1 MRQGYKFIRES
12 GCKHDDDYLSHLF
25 NDIFCWTNG
34 TYKLCYFR
42 PDMEAVNGDN
52 ILDIEN
58 GENKILSFDYH
69 MQLLVCKRND
79 RENTENDKK
88 ADNEESDRNEWETLI
103 NASAYDFPNVRQLKA
118 DIRTILDSD
127 MEDAQIVRNN
137 SGDPYEKVLCLGTEG
152 TYVEDGYV
160 LRRIKRYPECD
171 KPDRYELE
179 IGTNC
184 GVVPDSAHFY
194 RLIDLDREDIRCL
207 YTCVTRFIESAE
219 DLYNHRLKLRRD
231 RERHNKRID
240 GEVLMCME
248 NSFELVTEGE
258 ELTSIKYWD
267 FRGEKLTEEYNARV
281 WSIDGDAGSI
291 DLESGEMLY
300 MDQIYSIDKKSPT
313 EEMLCMGV
321 EEIAEDFCDS
331 ILVKTVTMLDDF
343 ETMEVYDL
351 CEKYGEYID
360 NRYYMYREEHGFEML
375 EDVFPGDGV
384 KPYVE
389 KVVRI
394 LKSKI

>member
-12 GCKHDDDYLSHLF
+12 GCEHDDDYLSHLF
-25 NDIFCWTNG
+25 NDIFCWTND
-34 TYKLCYFR
+34 TYKLCYTR
-42 PDMEAVNGDN
+42 PDMEAVNEDN

-58 GENKILSFDYH
+58 GENEILSFDYY
-69 MQLLVCKRND
+69 MQLLVSKRND
-79 RENTENDKK
+79 SENTEKDK
-88 ADNEESDRNEWETLI
+88 AEDNEENDREVWETLI
-103 NASAYDFPNVRQLKA
+103 NAAAYDFPNVRQLKA

-137 SGDPYEKVLCLGTEG
+137 SGEPYEKVLCLGTEG

-160 LRRIKRYPECD
+160 LRRIKRYPESD
-171 KPDRYELE
+171 TPDMYELE
-179 IGTNC
+179 VGTNC
-184 GVVPDSAHFY
+184 GVDSGIAQFY
-194 RLIDLDREDIRCL
+194 RLTGLNREDIRSL
-207 YTCVTRFIESAE
+207 YTCVTRFIENAE
-219 DLYNHRLKLRRD
+219 DLYNLRLKLRQD
-231 RERHNKRID
+231 REKHNKKID

-258 ELTSIKYWD
+258 ELASIKYWD
-267 FRGEKLTEEYNARV
+267 FRGEKLTKEYNARV
-281 WSIDGDAGSI
+281 RSIDGDAGSI
-291 DLESGEMLY
+291 DLENGEMLY
-300 MDQIYSIDKKSPT
+300 MDQIYSIDKKRPA
-313 EEMLCMGV
+313 EKMLCMGV
-321 EEIAEDFCDS
+321 QKIAEDFCDS

-360 NRYYMYREEHGFEML
+360 NRYYMYREEHGFEMP

-389 KVVRI
+389 EVIRL
-394 LKSKI
+394 LKSKV

>member
-12 GCKHDDDYLSHLF
+12 GYEHDDDYLSHLF
-25 NDIFCWTNG
+25 NDIFCWTND
-34 TYKLCYFR
+34 TYKLCYTR
-42 PDMEAVNGDN
+42 PDMEAVNENN

-88 ADNEESDRNEWETLI
+88 ADNEESDRDEWETLI

-127 MEDAQIVRNN
+127 MEDAQIVRDN
-137 SGDPYEKVLCLGTEG
+137 SGEPYEKVLCLGTEE

-160 LRRIKRYPECD
+160 LRRIKRYPERDTPD
-171 KPDRYELE
+171 KYELE
-179 IGTNC
+179 VGTNC
-184 GVVPDSAHFY
+184 GVDSGIAQFY
-194 RLIDLDREDIRCL
+194 RLTGLNREDIRSL
-207 YTCVTRFIESAE
+207 YTCVTRFIENAE

-231 RERHNKRID
+231 REKHNKKID

-248 NSFELVTEGE
+248 NRFELVTEGE
-258 ELTSIKYWD
+258 ELAGIEYWD
-267 FRGEKLTEEYNARV
+267 FRGEKLTKEYNARV

-291 DLESGEMLY
+291 DLGSGEMLY

-343 ETMEVYDL
+343 ENMEVYDL
-351 CEKYGEYID
+351 CEKYGEYIA
-360 NRYYMYREEHGFEML
+360 NRYYMYREEHGFEMP
-375 EDVFPGDGV
+375 EDVFPGEGV

-389 KVVRI
+389 EVIRL
-394 LKSKI
+394 LKSKV

>member
-12 GCKHDDDYLSHLF
+12 GCEHDDDYLSHLF

-34 TYKLCYFR
+34 TYKLCYTR

-88 ADNEESDRNEWETLI
+88 ADNEESDRDEWETLI

-118 DIRTILDSD
+118 DIRTILDSN
-127 MEDAQIVRNN
+127 MEDAQIVRDN
-137 SGDPYEKVLCLGTEG
+137 SGEPYEKVLCLGTEG
-152 TYVEDGYV
+152 IYVEDGYV
-160 LRRIKRYPECD
+160 LRRIKRYTERD
-171 KPDRYELE
+171 TPDRYELE
-179 IGTNC
+179 VGTNC
-184 GVVPDSAHFY
+184 GVDSGIAQFY
-194 RLIDLDREDIRCL
+194 RLTGLNREDIRSL
-207 YTCVTRFIESAE
+207 YTCATRFIENAE

-231 RERHNKRID
+231 REKHNKKID
-240 GEVLMCME
+240 GEVLMCLE

-258 ELTSIKYWD
+258 ELASIKYWD

-291 DLESGEMLY
+291 DLGSGEMLY

-321 EEIAEDFCDS
+321 EEIAEDFCGS

-343 ETMEVYDL
+343 GTMEVYDL

-360 NRYYMYREEHGFEML
+360 NRYYMYREEHGFEMP
-375 EDVFPGDGV
+375 EDVVPGDGV

-389 KVVRI
+389 KVIRL
-394 LKSKI
+394 LKSKV

>member
-12 GCKHDDDYLSHLF
+12 GCEHDDDYLSHLF
-25 NDIFCWTNG
+25 NDIFCWTND
-34 TYKLCYFR
+34 TYKLCYTR
-42 PDMEAVNGDN
+42 PDMEAVNEDN

-58 GENKILSFDYH
+58 GENEILSFDYH
-69 MQLLVCKRND
+69 MQLLVSKRND
-79 RENTENDKK
+79 PENTEKDK
-88 ADNEESDRNEWETLI
+88 AEDNEESDREVWETLI
-103 NASAYDFPNVRQLKA
+103 NAAAYDFPNVRQLKA

-127 MEDAQIVRNN
+127 MEDAQIVRDN
-137 SGDPYEKVLCLGTEG
+137 SGEPYEKVLCLGTEG

-160 LRRIKRYPECD
+160 LRRIKRYPESD
-171 KPDRYELE
+171 TPDMYELE
-179 IGTNC
+179 VGTNC
-184 GVVPDSAHFY
+184 GVDSGIAQFY
-194 RLIDLDREDIRCL
+194 RLTGLNREDIRSL
-207 YTCVTRFIESAE
+207 YTCVTRFIENAE
-219 DLYNHRLKLRRD
+219 DLYNLRLKLRQD
-231 RERHNKRID
+231 REKHNKKID

-258 ELTSIKYWD
+258 ELASIKYWD
-267 FRGEKLTEEYNARV
+267 FRGEKLTKEYNARV
-281 WSIDGDAGSI
+281 RSIDGDAGSI
-291 DLESGEMLY
+291 DLGSGEMLY

-321 EEIAEDFCDS
+321 EEISEDFCDS

-360 NRYYMYREEHGFEML
+360 NRYYMYREEHGFEMP

-389 KVVRI
+389 EVIRL
-394 LKSKI
+394 LKSKV

>member
-12 GCKHDDDYLSHLF
+12 GCEHDDDYLSHLF
-25 NDIFCWTNG
+25 NDIFCWTND
-34 TYKLCYFR
+34 TYKLCYTR
-42 PDMEAVNGDN
+42 PDMEAVNEDN

-58 GENKILSFDYH
+58 GENEILSFDYY
-69 MQLLVCKRND
+69 MQLLVSKRND
-79 RENTENDKK
+79 PENTEKDK
-88 ADNEESDRNEWETLI
+88 AEDNEENDREVWETLI
-103 NASAYDFPNVRQLKA
+103 NAAAYDFPNVRQLKA

-127 MEDAQIVRNN
+127 MEDAQIVRDN
-137 SGDPYEKVLCLGTEG
+137 SGEPYEKVLCLGTEG

-160 LRRIKRYPECD
+160 LRRIKRYPESD
-171 KPDRYELE
+171 TPDMYELE
-179 IGTNC
+179 VGTNC
-184 GVVPDSAHFY
+184 GVDSGIAQFY
-194 RLIDLDREDIRCL
+194 RLTGLNREDIRSL
-207 YTCVTRFIESAE
+207 YTCVTRFIENAE
-219 DLYNHRLKLRRD
+219 DLYNLRLKLRQD
-231 RERHNKRID
+231 REKHNKKID

-258 ELTSIKYWD
+258 ELASIKYWD

-291 DLESGEMLY
+291 DLGSGEMLY

-321 EEIAEDFCDS
+321 EEISEDFCDS

-360 NRYYMYREEHGFEML
+360 NRYYMYREEHGFEMP

-389 KVVRI
+389 EVIRL
-394 LKSKI
+394 LKSKV

>member
-12 GCKHDDDYLSHLF
+12 GCEHDDDYLSHLF

-34 TYKLCYFR
+34 TYKLCYTH

-69 MQLLVCKRND
+69 MQLLVSKRNNL
-79 RENTENDKK
+79 ENTEKDKV
-88 ADNEESDRNEWETLI
+88 WETLI
-103 NASAYDFPNVRQLKA
+103 NAAAYDFPNVRQLKA

-171 KPDRYELE
+171 TPDRYELE
-179 IGTNC
+179 VGTNC
-184 GVVPDSAHFY
+184 GVDSGIAQFY
-194 RLIDLDREDIRCL
+194 RLTGLNREDIRSL
-207 YTCVTRFIESAE
+207 YTCVTRFIENAE
-219 DLYNHRLKLRRD
+219 DLYNHRLKFHQD
-231 RERHNKRID
+231 REKHNKRID

-258 ELTSIKYWD
+258 ELASIKYWN
-267 FRGEKLTEEYNARV
+267 FRGEKLTKEYNARV

-291 DLESGEMLY
+291 DLGSGEMLY

-321 EEIAEDFCDS
+321 EEIAEDFCGS

-343 ETMEVYDL
+343 GTMEVYDL

-360 NRYYMYREEHGFEML
+360 NRYYMYREEHGFEMP

-389 KVVRI
+389 KVIRL
-394 LKSKI
+394 LKSKV

>member
-12 GCKHDDDYLSHLF
+12 DCKRDDDYLSHLF

-34 TYKLCYFR
+34 TYKLCYSR

-52 ILDIEN
+52 ILDMEN

-69 MQLLVCKRND
+69 MQLLVSKRND
-79 RENTENDKK
+79 LENTENDKVE
-88 ADNEESDRNEWETLI
+88 DNEENDREMWETLI
-103 NASAYDFPNVRQLKA
+103 NAAVYDFPNVRQLKA

-127 MEDAQIVRNN
+127 MEDVQIVRNN

-152 TYVEDGYV
+152 TYVEDGYI
-160 LRRIKRYPECD
+160 LRRIKRYTECD
-171 KPDRYELE
+171 TQDTYELG

-184 GVVPDSAHFY
+184 GVDFGIAQFY
-194 RLIDLDREDIRCL
+194 RLTGLNREDIRCL
-207 YTCVTRFIESAE
+207 YTCVTRFIENAE
-219 DLYNHRLKLRRD
+219 DLYNLRLKLRWD
-231 RERHNKRID
+231 REKHNKRVD

-258 ELTSIKYWD
+258 EMASIEYWD
-267 FRGEKLTEEYNARV
+267 FKGEKLTKEYNARV
-281 WSIDGDAGSI
+281 RSIDGDDNSI
-291 DLESGEMLY
+291 DLENGEMLY

-321 EEIAEDFCDS
+321 QAIAEDFCDS

-343 ETMEVYDL
+343 ESMEVSELY
-351 CEKYGEYID
+351 EKYGEYIE
-360 NRYYMYREEHGFEML
+360 NRYYMCCDEHGFEMP
-375 EDVFPGDGV
+375 EDVLPGEGV

-389 KVVRI
+389 EVIRL

>member
-12 GCKHDDDYLSHLF
+12 NGRQDDDYLSHLF

-34 TYKLCYFR
+34 IYKLCYSH

-52 ILDIEN
+52 ILDMEN

-69 MQLLVCKRND
+69 MQLLVRKRND
-79 RENTENDKK
+79 LENTENDK
-88 ADNEESDRNEWETLI
+88 AEDNEESDREMWETLI

-152 TYVEDGYV
+152 TYVEDGYI
-160 LRRIKRYPECD
+160 LRRIKRYTECD
-171 KPDRYELE
+171 TPDTYELG

-184 GVVPDSAHFY
+184 GVDFGIAQFY
-194 RLIDLDREDIRCL
+194 RLTGLNREDIRCL
-207 YTCVTRFIESAE
+207 YTCVTRFIENAE
-219 DLYNHRLKLRRD
+219 DLYNLRLKLRWD
-231 RERHNKRID
+231 REKHNKRVD

-258 ELTSIKYWD
+258 EMASIEYWD
-267 FRGEKLTEEYNARV
+267 FKGEKLTKEYNARV
-281 WSIDGDAGSI
+281 RSIDGDDNSI
-291 DLESGEMLY
+291 DLENGEMLY

-321 EEIAEDFCDS
+321 QAIAEDFCDS

-343 ETMEVYDL
+343 GSMEVPEL
-351 CEKYGEYID
+351 CEKYGEYIE
-360 NRYYMYREEHGFEML
+360 NRYYMCCDEHGFEMP
-375 EDVFPGDGV
+375 EDVMPVEGV

-389 KVVRI
+389 EVIRL

>member
-12 GCKHDDDYLSHLF
+12 GCEHDDDYLSHLF

-34 TYKLCYFR
+34 TYKLCYTR
-42 PDMEAVNGDN
+42 PDMETVNGDN

-69 MQLLVCKRND
+69 MQLLVSKRND
-79 RENTENDKK
+79 LENTEKDK
-88 ADNEESDRNEWETLI
+88 AEDNEENNREVWETLI
-103 NASAYDFPNVRQLKA
+103 NAAAYDFPNVRQLKA

-137 SGDPYEKVLCLGTEG
+137 SGEPYEKVLCLGTEG

-184 GVVPDSAHFY
+184 GTVPDSAHFY
-194 RLIDLDREDIRCL
+194 RLIDLDREDIRCP
-207 YTCVTRFIESAE
+207 YTCVTRFIENAE
-219 DLYNHRLKLRRD
+219 DLYNHLLKLHQD
-231 RERHNKRID
+231 KEKHNKRID
-240 GEVLMCME
+240 GEVLM
-248 NSFELVTEGE
+248 
-258 ELTSIKYWD
+258 
-267 FRGEKLTEEYNARV
+267 
-281 WSIDGDAGSI
+281 
-291 DLESGEMLY
+291 
-300 MDQIYSIDKKSPT
+300 
-313 EEMLCMGV
+313 CMGV

-331 ILVKTVTMLDDF
+331 ILVKTMTMLDDF
-343 ETMEVYDL
+343 GTMEVSDL

-360 NRYYMYREEHGFEML
+360 NRYYMYREERRFEMP
-375 EDVFPGDGV
+375 EDVLPGEGV

-389 KVVRI
+389 EVVQL

>member
-12 GCKHDDDYLSHLF
+12 DCKRDDDYLSHLF

-34 TYKLCYFR
+34 TYKLCYSR

-58 GENKILSFDYH
+58 GENRILSFDYH
-69 MQLLVCKRND
+69 MQLLVSKRND
-79 RENTENDKK
+79 LENTENDK
-88 ADNEESDRNEWETLI
+88 AEDNEENDREVWETLI
-103 NASAYDFPNVRQLKA
+103 NVSAYDFPNVRQLKA
-118 DIRTILDSD
+118 DIRTIWDSD

-137 SGDPYEKVLCLGTEG
+137 SGEPYEKVLCLGTEG

-171 KPDRYELE
+171 TPDIYELE

-184 GVVPDSAHFY
+184 GGESGIAHFY
-194 RLIDLDREDIRCL
+194 RLTGLNKEDIRWL
-207 YTCVTRFIESAE
+207 YTCVTRFIENAE

-231 RERHNKRID
+231 REKHNKRID

-248 NSFELVTEGE
+248 NSFELVIEGE
-258 ELTSIKYWD
+258 ELASIEYWD
-267 FRGEKLTEEYNARV
+267 FRGENLTKEYNTRV
-281 WSIDGDAGSI
+281 WSIDGDDNRI
-291 DLESGEMLY
+291 DLENGEMLY
-300 MDQIYSIDKKSPT
+300 MDQIYSIDKKNPT
-313 EEMLCMGV
+313 EEILCMGV

-331 ILVKTVTMLDDF
+331 ILVKTMTMLDDF
-343 ETMEVYDL
+343 GIMEVSEL

-360 NRYYMYREEHGFEML
+360 NRYYMCREEHGFDMP
-375 EDVFPGDGV
+375 EDVFPVDGV

-389 KVVRI
+389 EVVRL

>member
-1 MRQGYKFIRES
+1 MRQWYRFVRES
-12 GCKHDDDYLSHLF
+12 DCKQDDDYLSHLF

-42 PDMEAVNGDN
+42 PDMEAVNGDD

-58 GENKILSFDYH
+58 GENRILSFDYH

-79 RENTENDKK
+79 RENAEKDKNEENDREVW
-88 ADNEESDRNEWETLI
+88 DTLI

-127 MEDAQIVRNN
+127 MKDAQIVRNN
-137 SGDPYEKVLCLGTEG
+137 SGEPYEKVLCLGTEG
-152 TYVEDGYV
+152 TYIEDGYV
-160 LRRIKRYPECD
+160 LRRIKGYPECD
-171 KPDRYELE
+171 TSDRYELE
-179 IGTNC
+179 IGTSC
-184 GVVPDSAHFY
+184 GGDSGIARFY
-194 RLIDLDREDIRCL
+194 RLTGLNREDIRSL
-207 YTCVTRFIESAE
+207 YTCVTRFIENAE

-231 RERHNKRID
+231 REKHNKRID
-240 GEVLMCME
+240 GKILMCME
-248 NSFELVTEGE
+248 NSFEIVTEGE
-258 ELTSIKYWD
+258 ELASIQYWD
-267 FRGEKLTEEYNARV
+267 FRGENLTKEYNTRV
-281 WSIDGDAGSI
+281 WSIDGDDNRI
-291 DLESGEMLY
+291 DLENREMLY

-343 ETMEVYDL
+343 ETMEVTGL
-351 CEKYGEYID
+351 CEKYGEYIE
-360 NRYYMYREEHGFEML
+360 NRYYMCCEEHGFEMP
-375 EDVFPGDGV
+375 EDVLPGEGV

-389 KVVRI
+389 EVVRL

>member
-12 GCKHDDDYLSHLF
+12 GCEHDDDYLSHLF

-34 TYKLCYFR
+34 TYKLCYTR
-42 PDMEAVNGDN
+42 PDMEAVNEDN

-58 GENKILSFDYH
+58 GENEILSFDYY
-69 MQLLVCKRND
+69 MQLLVSKRND
-79 RENTENDKK
+79 PENTEKDK
-88 ADNEESDRNEWETLI
+88 AEDNEESDREVWETLI
-103 NASAYDFPNVRQLKA
+103 NAAAYDFPNVRQLKA

-127 MEDAQIVRNN
+127 MEDAQIVRDN
-137 SGDPYEKVLCLGTEG
+137 SGEPYEKVLCLGTEG

-160 LRRIKRYPECD
+160 LRRIKRYPESD
-171 KPDRYELE
+171 TPDMYELE
-179 IGTNC
+179 VGTNC
-184 GVVPDSAHFY
+184 GVDSGIAQFY
-194 RLIDLDREDIRCL
+194 RLTGLNREDIRSL
-207 YTCVTRFIESAE
+207 YTCVTRFIENAE
-219 DLYNHRLKLRRD
+219 DLYNLRLKLRQD
-231 RERHNKRID
+231 REKHNKKID

-258 ELTSIKYWD
+258 ELAGIKYWD

-291 DLESGEMLY
+291 DLGSGEMLY

-321 EEIAEDFCDS
+321 EEISEDFCDS

-360 NRYYMYREEHGFEML
+360 NRYYMYREEHGFEMP

-389 KVVRI
+389 EVIRL
-394 LKSKI
+394 LKSKV

>member
-1 MRQGYKFIRES
+1 M
-12 GCKHDDDYLSHLF
+12 
-25 NDIFCWTNG
+25 
-34 TYKLCYFR
+34 
-42 PDMEAVNGDN
+42 
-52 ILDIEN
+52 
-58 GENKILSFDYH
+58 
-69 MQLLVCKRND
+69 
-79 RENTENDKK
+79 
-88 ADNEESDRNEWETLI
+88 WETLI
-103 NASAYDFPNVRQLKA
+103 NAVAYDFPNVRQLKA

-152 TYVEDGYV
+152 THVEDGYV
-160 LRRIKRYPECD
+160 LRRIKRSPECD

-184 GVVPDSAHFY
+184 GAVPDSAHFY

-207 YTCVTRFIESAE
+207 YTCVTRFIENAE

-231 RERHNKRID
+231 REKHNKKID

-248 NSFELVTEGE
+248 NSFELVTDGE
-258 ELTSIKYWD
+258 ELASIKYWD
-267 FRGEKLTEEYNARV
+267 FRGEKLTKEYNARV

-343 ETMEVYDL
+343 GTMEVYDL

-360 NRYYMYREEHGFEML
+360 NRYYMYSEEHGFEMP
-375 EDVFPGDGV
+375 EDVFPGEGV

-389 KVVRI
+389 EVIRL
-394 LKSKI
+394 LKSKV

>member
-12 GCKHDDDYLSHLF
+12 GCEHDDDYLSHLF
-25 NDIFCWTNG
+25 NDIFCWTND
-34 TYKLCYFR
+34 TYKLCYTR
-42 PDMEAVNGDN
+42 PDMEAVNEDN

-58 GENKILSFDYH
+58 GENEILSFDYH
-69 MQLLVCKRND
+69 MQLLVSKRND
-79 RENTENDKK
+79 PKNTEKDK
-88 ADNEESDRNEWETLI
+88 AEDNEESDREVWETLI
-103 NASAYDFPNVRQLKA
+103 NAAAYDFPNVRQLKA

-127 MEDAQIVRNN
+127 MEDAQIVRDN
-137 SGDPYEKVLCLGTEG
+137 SGEPYEKVLCLGTEG

-160 LRRIKRYPECD
+160 LRRIKRYPESD
-171 KPDRYELE
+171 TPDMYELE
-179 IGTNC
+179 VGTNC
-184 GVVPDSAHFY
+184 GVDSGIAQFY
-194 RLIDLDREDIRCL
+194 RLTGLNREDIRSL
-207 YTCVTRFIESAE
+207 YTCVTRFIENAE

-231 RERHNKRID
+231 REKHNKRID

-258 ELTSIKYWD
+258 ELAGIEYWD
-267 FRGEKLTEEYNARV
+267 FKGEKLTKEYNARV
-281 WSIDGDAGSI
+281 RSIDGDAGSI

-313 EEMLCMGV
+313 EERLCMGV
-321 EEIAEDFCDS
+321 EEISEDFCDS

-360 NRYYMYREEHGFEML
+360 NRYYMYREEHGFEMP

-389 KVVRI
+389 EVIRL
-394 LKSKI
+394 LKSKV